1 MKLVLVDID
10 GTLVRNPSSERRFY
24 RHLRE
29 QRRIGLGEALAFAG
43 FTLRYLARFGY
54 GVFRK
59 NKAYVAGIGESE
71 VRELADEF
79 VSNSLVH
86 AFFEPACARVRRHL
100 QVGDEVWLLSGT
112 LEYIADSVARHLRLE
127 HVVATRCVSE
137 NGVLLS
143 RPPQVHPYGT
153 EKLELARSICQQQG
167 IGLADVVAYA
177 DSWADRFLM
186 EAVGRP
192 VAVMPDRR
200 LRELAGKRGWEIIEA
215 DGELVAA
222 PSERGA

>member
-24 RHLRE
+24 RHLRDQ
-29 QRRIGLGEALAFAG
+29 QRLGLRDALAFAG
-43 FTLRYLARFGY
+43 FTLRYLLRFGY

-59 NKAYVAGIGESE
+59 NKAYVAGISETE

-79 VSNSLVH
+79 VSTRLVH

-127 HVVATRCVSE
+127 HVVATQCVIAD
-137 NGVLLS
+137 GKLLP
-143 RPPQVHPYGT
+143 RPPRVHPYGT
-153 EKLELARSICQQQG
+153 EKLELARSLCQQRG
-167 IGLADVVAYA
+167 FELSDVVAYA

-192 VAVMPDRR
+192 VAVMPDRK
-200 LRELAGKRGWEIIEA
+200 LRELALKRGWETIEA
-215 DGELVAA
+215 GTEPVAA